1 MLYAKNK
8 HKKIFLIVFVLL
20 CTIFDSCK
28 THYNSLNQERMPY
41 VSNFGYKNIYL
52 VDTIRIE
59 EPISF
64 ITEGDYWVMTSAE
77 VFKKLK
83 NYNDDVL
90 LRDDV
95 FLFESEIPLFPIE
108 MLDFYTESVSCLQYD
123 KIEDVPQS
131 IQAKRYREP
140 ITFNFFLVNR
150 KFYNERFTGIDG
162 SPEVNFGKDCF
173 YFKLLIP
180 K

>member
-1 MLYAKNK
+1 MSYAKNK
-8 HKKIFLIVFVLL
+8 HKKIFLIAFVLL
-20 CTIFDSCK
+20 CAVFDSCK
-28 THYNSLNQERMPY
+28 THYSLKQERMPY
-41 VSNFGYKNIYL
+41 ISKFGYKNIYL

-64 ITEGDYWVMTSAE
+64 ITEGNYWVMTSAE

-108 MLDFYTESVSCLQYD
+108 MLDFYTERVSCLMRD
-123 KIEDVPQS
+123 EVKNTPQS
-131 IQAKRYREP
+131 IQARKYREP

-162 SPEVNFGKDCF
+162 SPKVNFGKDCF

>member
-1 MLYAKNK
+1 MLYEINN
-8 HKKIFLIVFVLL
+8 HK
-20 CTIFDSCK
+20 TIFIIAFAMLFGIFSSCK
-28 THYNSLNQERMPY
+28 YYNSINQERMPY
-41 VSNFGYKNIYL
+41 MSEFGYKNIYL

-59 EPISF
+59 EPVSY
-64 ITEGDYWVMTSAE
+64 ITEGNYWVVTNAE
-77 VFKKLK
+77 TFNKLK
-83 NYNDDVL
+83 KYNDEVL
-90 LRDDV
+90 LRNDV
-95 FLFESEIPLFPIE
+95 FLFEREIPLIPIE
-108 MLDFYTESVSCLQYD
+108 MLDFYTERVSCLQYD
-123 KIEDVPQS
+123 KMEDVPQS
-131 IQAKRYREP
+131 IQAKKYREP